1 MKFYPTSSNY
11 NLSTWESLCPEN
23 QYLIAEPSSLTNLL
37 PASLLAKVSKCLI
50 AHTSSFDGKKVFVV
64 QMYRHDNGNTVFDEH
79 HYVALYDTSSN
90 LHFEGYI
97 EHANYSKRTFNVSFA
112 SGSFA
117 VGSASI
123 NQIFPFNPPPQSGS
137 LDELSKPGLR
147 DGVEYSYNFAYSQS
161 IAKNKIVFS

>member
-11 NLSTWESLCPEN
+11 TLNDWESLCPEN
-23 QYLIAEPSSLTNLL
+23 QYLIFDPSLLTCLI
-37 PASLLAKVSKCLI
+37 PASLLAKVSKCLV

-64 QMYRHDNGNTVFDEH
+64 QMYRHDKGNTVFDEH
-79 HYVALYDTSSN
+79 HYVSLYDTISN

-97 EHANYSKRTFNVSFA
+97 EHANYSKRTFNVSFV

-123 NQIFPFNPPPQSGS
+123 NQIFPFNAPPQSGS
-137 LDELSKPGLR
+137 LEELSKLGLR
-147 DGVEYSYNFAYSQS
+147 DGVEYSYNFAYSKA
-161 IAKNKIVFS
+161 IAKNTIVIS